1 MTAKAAEEIAR
12 DMNGEGTLQFLRVCL
27 SAAQWADAAPL
38 MTAVPSRLPVK
49 ESQHAAD
56 RDLLP
61 NRGVVE
67 LAHDFLLRRLP
78 LFSGDLRLSLAF
90 CSAR

>member
-1 MTAKAAEEIAR
+1 
-12 DMNGEGTLQFLRVCL
+12 
-27 SAAQWADAAPL
+27 
-38 MTAVPSRLPVK
+38 VPSRLPVK